1 MTLRMEST
9 GELLREARRRAGLS
23 QSELAARAG
32 VTQSVVSEYEADK
45 RQPAVPTLARLVDG
59 ADPARP
65 VEVVTIAL
73 GSGADAKALRNIAAT
88 TSGKAYTAARPEDL
102 ESVFLAALTG

>member
-1 MTLRMEST
+1 MLISDGKNEDPGSPDLST
-9 GELLREARRRAGLS
+9 
-23 QSELAARAG
+23 
-32 VTQSVVSEYEADK
+32 
-45 RQPAVPTLARLVDG
+45 TLARLVDG

-88 TSGKAYTAARPEDL
+88 TKGKAYTAARPEDL

>member
-1 MTLRMEST
+1 MLISDGKNEDPGSPDLETTIS
-9 GELLREARRRAGLS
+9 
-23 QSELAARAG
+23 
-32 VTQSVVSEYEADK
+32 
-45 RQPAVPTLARLVDG
+45 RLVDG

-73 GSGADAKALRNIAAT
+73 GSGADAKALRNISGAT
-88 TSGKAYTAARPEDL
+88 QGKAYTAARPEDL